1 MGFESNSISIPF
13 HWSGGILAITIVVSI
28 ILVGTGF
35 YIASLNWPTVMLWLK
50 YLLIIVFFI
59 AIIVGVGYMPIRL
72 KADNGKIILLSEVVE
87 VVRISKS
94 DINGSIKTF
103 GSDGF
108 FGYIGRFRNNKLGNY
123 SMYVTDMNNLILVR
137 TGNKKYV
144 FSCSRPQEF
153 VEFVNLQLKR

>member
-1 MGFESNSISIPF
+1 
-13 HWSGGILAITIVVSI
+13 
-28 ILVGTGF
+28 
-35 YIASLNWPTVMLWLK
+35 MLWLK

-72 KADNGKIILLSEVVE
+72 KADNGKIMVKNLFGSPQILLSEVVE

-108 FGYIGRFRNNKLGNY
+108 FGYIWRFRNNKLGNY